1 MAQGNAVF
9 LEYAEN
15 KTGAVRTLGKA
26 GASPDIRV
34 TYELF
39 CIFYQIYADIGYPL
53 SVEKLCH
60 GDGGIQLFFHCD
72 IILGYISILAV
83 NRNLHPAVG
92 TGLHILHLFSL
103 SHLSHDLTGGIGL
116 LTYIQAI
123 GIGNGYRMNQFHG
136 SDSGF
141 RSSQQEFLADITFHF
156 TGLDMCPV
164 IYGLDHFTGRILGK
178 LTYQLTVC
186 GRYRSHIQI
195 TGFHI
200 GHTDIGIA
208 PGSSLGIL
216 CDLDVFL
223 QCTLRL
229 QDRSHTAGCHE
240 DTAFCS
246 GSGKR
251 CRQHTQCQAGGYDLY
266 LFFSCMF
273 YHKFFFKIL
282 LQIYYR
288 IVTSQV

>member
-1 MAQGNAVF
+1 
-9 LEYAEN
+9 
-15 KTGAVRTLGKA
+15 
-26 GASPDIRV
+26 
-34 TYELF
+34 
-39 CIFYQIYADIGYPL
+39 
-53 SVEKLCH
+53 
-60 GDGGIQLFFHCD
+60 
-72 IILGYISILAV
+72 
-83 NRNLHPAVG
+83 
-92 TGLHILHLFSL
+92 
-103 SHLSHDLTGGIGL
+103 
-116 LTYIQAI
+116 
-123 GIGNGYRMNQFHG
+123 MNQFHG

-251 CRQHTQCQAGGYDLY
+251 CRQHTQCQASGYDLY